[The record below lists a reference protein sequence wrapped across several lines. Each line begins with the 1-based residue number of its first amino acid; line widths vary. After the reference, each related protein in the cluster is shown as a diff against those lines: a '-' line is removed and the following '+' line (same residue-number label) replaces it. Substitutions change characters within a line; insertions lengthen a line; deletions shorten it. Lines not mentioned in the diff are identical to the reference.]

1 MQLSTQRPSS
11 RGLAAPRYGPLK
23 VESLAHSAILDR
35 TTIFHPAH
43 EREYFKVI
51 YLHVSASMQH
61 TTNNFDT

>member
-35 TTIFHPAH
+35 TTMFVPAH

-51 YLHVSASMQH
+51 YLHVAVSMQH
-61 TTNNFDT
+61 AKNNLYT